1 MKNKKWLAAALI
13 AVMLTAGCGSKDTK
27 SIV

>member
-13 AVMLTAGCGSKDTK
+13 AVMLTSGCGSKDTK